1 VFLLAMGLHLLTAL
15 TSVAAAPM
23 QPAVP
28 PRVITRVPVAEKKI
42 AFTFDD
48 GPNVLYTPQFISLLR
63 KYDAHA
69 TFFLLGLQAQEN
81 PEIILRLRAAG
92 MEVGNHG
99 MRHRYLRA
107 DNPHAASEEAR
118 DGEQAIM
125 KAGVPRPTL
134 YRLPGGIG
142 GPRVRL
148 AVSSLGYRLVGW
160 SVDPRDSM
168 NASTAQIV
176 AAVEQGVTPGAIV
189 LMHDGPPNRERER
202 TLAALRQLL
211 PELKS
216 QGYQICSVG
225 ELLKS
230 SRTAS

>member
-1 VFLLAMGLHLLTAL
+1 MFLLALGLHLLTAL
-15 TSVAAAPM
+15 TPVGAASKLPAAP
-23 QPAVP
+23 PK
-28 PRVITRVPVAEKKI
+28 VIGSVSTTEKKI

-48 GPNVLYTPQFISLLR
+48 GPNVQYTPQFIALLR

-69 TFFLLGLQAQEN
+69 TFFLLGLHAQEN
-81 PEIILRLRAAG
+81 PQIIRRLRAAG
-92 MEVGNHG
+92 MEIGNHG

-107 DNPHAASEEAR
+107 DNAQAAISEVR
-118 DGEQAIM
+118 DGEQAIL
-125 KAGVPRPTL
+125 KSGVPRPSL

-148 AVSSLGYRLVGW
+148 AVTALGYRLVGW

-168 NASTAQIV
+168 GASTARIV
-176 AAVEQGVTPGAIV
+176 AAVRQGIAPGAIV
-189 LMHDGPPNRERER
+189 LMHDGPPNAERER

-211 PELKS
+211 PELKA

-230 SRTAS
+230 ARTGS